1 MRELITS
8 NVTVLNDIQLEE
20 IIGGSEPAKGSYAAG
35 YAIGSWIREMY
46 SIWSYGLTH
55 LTDR

>member
-8 NVTVLNDIQLEE
+8 EVTVLNAIQLEE
-20 IIGGSEPAKGSYAAG
+20 IIGGSEPAEGSYAAG

>member
-1 MRELITS
+1 MKEYNCNNLVLLNEKELRFFK
-8 NVTVLNDIQLEE
+8 
-20 IIGGSEPAKGSYAAG
+20 GGVDPAEGSYAAG
-35 YAIGSWIREMY
+35 YAIGAWFREMY

>member
-1 MRELITS
+1 MNEFNCNHLVLLNKEELF
-8 NVTVLNDIQLEE
+8 NFR
-20 IIGGSEPAKGSYAAG
+20 GGVDPAEGSYAAG
-35 YAIGSWIREMY
+35 YKIGAWFREMY

>member
-1 MRELITS
+1 MNEFNCNHLVLLNKEELF
-8 NVTVLNDIQLEE
+8 NFR
-20 IIGGSEPAKGSYAAG
+20 GGVDPAEGSYAAG
-35 YAIGSWIREMY
+35 YEIGAWFREMY